1 MLLSACGDTSE
12 TTTTTTAATTAT
24 TTAKTTTT
32 TTSVTTAPTTTT
44 AADVPIYGGT
54 LTAVKKTDAAA
65 GYDPYRYGAGTQH
78 VVDSVVLEGLAIG
91 DWARGPGGTNEFL
104 FEHFKIDPGSTV
116 GILAES
122 WEVSPDGY
130 SEITFHLRR
139 GVYFHDK
146 APANG
151 REVTAGDVKY
161 CWDRRL
167 GTGSGF
173 TQKTPYNWQD
183 GLKFITEV
191 EVKDKYTVVFKA
203 NGFSFNALV
212 ELLVGYE
219 HGIYPREVIETYG
232 NMDNWKNV
240 IGFGPYTLEDYVEG
254 SSITMKKNPNYF
266 RYDPLHPQNKL
277 PYIDTYRILFITDDA
292 TRMTAIRTGQAD
304 YTLYDFVQ
312 WRDREALEKTMSTLP
327 DFWRLRYGTSVAI
340 KMNMGPD
347 DVPLGDLNVRRALYM
362 AIDFEGIKKI
372 KGGENPETYGSG
384 LNSPSGPDLYT
395 PFNELPAV
403 CQDFLTYQPTKA
415 KQMLADAG
423 FPNGMNLSLTIASNN
438 SYMDVYELVAGYW
451 AAIGVTLKF
460 DTVTSTVFS
469 TKERVDDYQMITT
482 LPGTVGYNPVITY
495 AIHGVGTNEQ
505 RNPDTV
511 AEEWWDRATMIVNE
525 VERNKEFKALNVY
538 MVENVYFIVPNVLEA
553 KYLTTQPWIG
563 GYHGEIMLRKHDVSS
578 TIPYLWVIPGLK

>member
-1 MLLSACGDTSE
+1 MTVG
-12 TTTTTTAATTAT
+12 
-24 TTAKTTTT
+24 
-32 TTSVTTAPTTTT
+32 
-44 AADVPIYGGT
+44 
-54 LTAVKKTDAAA
+54 KKTDPAA
-65 GYDPYRYGAGTQH
+65 GFDPYRYSASTQH

-91 DWARGPGGTNEFL
+91 DWAKGPGGTNEYPFQT
-104 FEHFKIDPGSTV
+104 FKVDPKNTV
-116 GILAES
+116 GLLAES

-130 SEITFHLRR
+130 SETTFHLRQ

-167 GTGSGF
+167 GIGSGF

-203 NGFSFNALV
+203 SEFAYNQLV

-219 HGIYPREVIETYG
+219 HAIYPREVIETYG

-254 SSITMKKNPNYF
+254 SSVTMEKNPNYF

-277 PYIDTYRILFITDDA
+277 PYIDTYKILFISDDA
-292 TRMTAIRTGQAD
+292 TRLSAMRTQQID
-304 YTLYDFVQ
+304 YTLYDQIQ
-312 WRDREALEKTMSTLP
+312 WRDKEALEKTMAKPPVFQAIS
-327 DFWRLRYGTSVAI
+327 YGTSISI
-340 KMNMGPD
+340 KMNMGPK
-347 DVPLGDLNVRRALYM
+347 DVPLNDLNVRRALYM

-372 KGGENPETYGSG
+372 KGGPNPEVYGSG
-384 LNSPSGPDLYT
+384 INSPSGPDLYT
-395 PFNELPAV
+395 PWDELPAV
-403 CQDFLTYQPTKA
+403 CKDFLTYQPTKA

-423 FPNGMNLSLTIASNN
+423 YPDGLNLTLTISSSNQ
-438 SYMDVYELVAGYW
+438 YQDIYELVAGYW
-451 AAIGVTLKF
+451 AAIGVTMKF

-469 TKERVDDYQMITT
+469 TKEREANYQMITT

-495 AIHGVGTNEQ
+495 AISGVSSNKQ

-511 AEEWWDRATMIVNE
+511 AEEWWDRALKIVDE
-525 VERNKEFKALNVY
+525 TERNKEFKALNVY
-538 MVENVYFIVPNVLEA
+538 MLENVYYFTPWVKEA
-553 KYLTTQPWIG
+553 YYLGMQPWIG
-563 GYHGEIMLRKHDVSS
+563 GWHGEMQLRKHDVSCI
-578 TIPYLWVIPGLK
+578 IPYLWVIPGAK